1 MSNWPAGWWLGADQL
16 PASVLLVLAAE
27 LGRVPPPGPLRSRF
41 ALPEARWPQ
50 PVVWSLNKGPAE

>member
-16 PASVLLVLAAE
+16 PASVPLVLAAE

-41 ALPEARWPQ
+41 ALPEACWPQ